1 MTRFASA
8 LSQHPIAANA
18 VGEAAGEILEHL
30 DGEGCDLAVCF
41 ASTHHVG
48 AFEDIG
54 PALRNILEPR
64 VLVGG
69 TAVAVAGGPHEIEE
83 NPALTVFAAR
93 FDGATLTPVT
103 LRVQET
109 PDGAALTGWP
119 SLDRSPGSLLL
130 FADPFTFPV
139 DAFLQRVNRDLPGLQ
154 IIGGL
159 ASAAGS
165 PGGNRL
171 VLDDHVVDEG
181 AVGVFIDGGGI
192 EVRTIVSQG
201 CRPIGRPYVVT
212 RGEQNLIEELGGKPA
227 IERLQELA
235 GAASEEERELLRR
248 GLHVGL
254 VVDEHKAEFNR
265 GDFLVRNLL
274 GADESS
280 GALAVGEQ
288 VSIGQTVQFHVR
300 DAGAADEDLREMLAG
315 VDADAALLFT
325 CNGRGRHL
333 FTVPDHDAGMV
344 ENLLGPI
351 PLAGAFCAGEI
362 GPVGGRNFL
371 HGFTAS
377 LALFA

>member
-1 MTRFASA
+1 M
-8 LSQHPIAANA
+8 
-18 VGEAAGEILEHL
+18 
-30 DGEGCDLAVCF
+30 
-41 ASTHHVG
+41 
-48 AFEDIG
+48 
-54 PALRNILEPR
+54 
-64 VLVGG
+64 
-69 TAVAVAGGPHEIEE
+69 
-83 NPALTVFAAR
+83 
-93 FDGATLTPVT
+93 
-103 LRVQET
+103 
-109 PDGAALTGWP
+109 TGWP
-119 SLDRSPGSLLL
+119 SLDRAPASLLL

-171 VLDDHVVDEG
+171 VLDDRVVDEG
-181 AVGVFIDGGGI
+181 AVGVFIDGGM
-192 EVRTIVSQG
+192 EVRTLVSQG

-212 RGEQNLIEELGGKPA
+212 RAEQNLIEELGGKPA

-254 VVDEHKAEFNR
+254 VVDEHKAEFGR

-274 GADESS
+274 GADEGS

-288 VSIGQTVQFHVR
+288 VSVGQTVQFHVR
-300 DAGAADEDLREMLAG
+300 DAGAADEDLRELLSG

-344 ENLLGPI
+344 ESMLGPI